1 MLPFLKKSMIVL
13 FALALTTNATM
24 VLAAEPASMDSE
36 LRHIELEW
44 ARIKYQV
51 KGNDAQE
58 SQMRS
63 LADEIAK
70 IVERHPDRAE
80 PLIWDGVVIS
90 SEAGLAGPF
99 SALGLAKQA
108 REMFEKAGRLDYRA
122 LDGAVPTSLGA
133 LYYMVPGFPLGFGD
147 DDKARDYLKQGVAIS
162 PNGLDSNYFYGD
174 FLFREGEYGQAALML
189 ERGLS
194 APVDPE
200 RPVWDA
206 GRRAEIKTLLAKVE
220 NKLASNR

>member
-1 MLPFLKKSMIVL
+1 MFPFWKRSIIFLFFVVL
-13 FALALTTNATM
+13 ITNPKM
-24 VLAAEPASMDSE
+24 VLAADPTSMDAE

-51 KGNDAQE
+51 KGEDAQE

-63 LADEIAK
+63 LAEEAAK

-80 PLIWDGVVIS
+80 PLIWDGVVVS

-108 REMFEKAGRLDYRA
+108 REMFEKAGRLDFRA

-147 DDKARDYLKQGVAIS
+147 NDKARDYLRQGVEIS
-162 PNGLDSNYFYGD
+162 PIGLDSNYFYGD
-174 FLFREGEYGQAALML
+174 FLFREGEYGQAALIL

-206 GRRAEIKTLLAKVE
+206 GRRAEIQTLLDKVE
-220 NKLASNR
+220 KKLASDR